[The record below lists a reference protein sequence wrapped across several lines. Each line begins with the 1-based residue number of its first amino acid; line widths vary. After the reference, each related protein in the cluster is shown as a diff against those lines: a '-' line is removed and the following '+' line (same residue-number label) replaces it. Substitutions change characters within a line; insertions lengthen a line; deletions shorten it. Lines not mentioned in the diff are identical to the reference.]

1 MVEHRTYLN
10 ALTLGWSSGNMQ
22 VIVNAFGDLRQLLES
37 ELTVELQDNSNLN
50 DLLGKLSALTRTY
63 RKGYIGSHKAGLDL
77 TVSLNGRT
85 IRITQE
91 SVLLKDGDVIALY
104 PFSVGG

>member
-1 MVEHRTYLN
+1 
-10 ALTLGWSSGNMQ
+10 
-22 VIVNAFGDLRQLLES
+22 VNAFGDLRQLIGTERS
-37 ELTVELQDNSNLN
+37 VELQDNSDLD
-50 DLLGKLSALTRTY
+50 DLLTKLSALTRTY

-85 IRITQE
+85 IRVNQE
-91 SVLLKDGDVIALY
+91 AVRLKDGDVISLY

>member
-1 MVEHRTYLN
+1 M
-10 ALTLGWSSGNMQ
+10 
-22 VIVNAFGDLRQLLES
+22 NAFGDLRQLLGTERS
-37 ELTVELQDNSNLN
+37 VELQDNSNLD
-50 DLLGKLSALTRTY
+50 DLLTKLSALTRTY

-85 IRITQE
+85 IRVNQE
-91 SVLLKDGDVIALY
+91 AVRLKDGDVISLY

>member
-1 MVEHRTYLN
+1 
-10 ALTLGWSSGNMQ
+10 MQ
-22 VIVNAFGDLRQLLES
+22 VIVNAFGDLRQLLGT
-37 ELTVELQDNSNLN
+37 ELSIELQDNANLN

-85 IRITQE
+85 VRINQE
-91 SVLLKDGDVIALY
+91 SVLLKDGDVISLY

>member
-1 MVEHRTYLN
+1 MLVT
-10 ALTLGWSSGNMQ
+10 
-22 VIVNAFGDLRQLLES
+22 VNAFGDLRQLLGTERS
-37 ELTVELQDNSNLN
+37 VELQDNSNLD
-50 DLLGKLSALTRTY
+50 DLLTKLSALTRTY

-85 IRITQE
+85 IRVNQE
-91 SVLLKDGDVIALY
+91 AVHLKDGDVISLY

>member
-1 MVEHRTYLN
+1 
-10 ALTLGWSSGNMQ
+10 MQ
-22 VIVNAFGDLRQLLES
+22 VTVNAFGDLRQLLGT
-37 ELTVELQDNSNLN
+37 ELSVELHDNASLN

-85 IRITQE
+85 VRINQE
-91 SVLLKDGDVIALY
+91 TVPLTDGDVISLY

>member
-1 MVEHRTYLN
+1 
-10 ALTLGWSSGNMQ
+10 
-22 VIVNAFGDLRQLLES
+22 VNAFGDLRQLMGTERS
-37 ELTVELQDNSNLN
+37 VELQDNSDLD
-50 DLLGKLSALTRTY
+50 DLLTKLSALTRTY

-85 IRITQE
+85 IRVNQE
-91 SVLLKDGDVIALY
+91 AVRLKDGDVISLY

>member
-1 MVEHRTYLN
+1 M
-10 ALTLGWSSGNMQ
+10 
-22 VIVNAFGDLRQLLES
+22 NAFGDLRQLLGTERS
-37 ELTVELQDNSNLN
+37 VELQDNSNLD
-50 DLLGKLSALTRTY
+50 DLLTKLSALTRTY

-85 IRITQE
+85 IRVDQE
-91 SVLLKDGDVIALY
+91 AVRLKDGDVISLY

>member
-1 MVEHRTYLN
+1 MVEYRAYLN

-22 VIVNAFGDLRQLLES
+22 VIVNAFGDLRQLLGS

-85 IRITQE
+85 IRINQE

>member
-1 MVEHRTYLN
+1 M
-10 ALTLGWSSGNMQ
+10 
-22 VIVNAFGDLRQLLES
+22 NAFGDLRQLLGAERS
-37 ELTVELQDNSNLN
+37 VKLQDNSDLD
-50 DLLGKLSALTRTY
+50 DLLSKLSALTRTY

-85 IRITQE
+85 IRVNQE
-91 SVLLKDGDVIALY
+91 AVRLKDGDVISLY